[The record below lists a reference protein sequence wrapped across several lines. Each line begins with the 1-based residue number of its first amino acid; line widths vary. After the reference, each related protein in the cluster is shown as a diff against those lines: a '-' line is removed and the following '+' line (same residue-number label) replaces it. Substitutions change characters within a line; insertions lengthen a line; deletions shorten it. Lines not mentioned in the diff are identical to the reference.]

1 MSSQRESSN
10 PVFDHP
16 ILNSAYLDDN
26 LASFGRW
33 AFAEFTDIY
42 EIEPDFKSKVEEEF
56 GKMIERARGNA

>member
-1 MSSQRESSN
+1 VDSQRESSN
-10 PVFDHP
+10 PFFYHP

-42 EIEPDFKSKVEEEF
+42 EIEPDFKSKIEEEF
-56 GKMIERARGNA
+56 GKMIERTRGNA